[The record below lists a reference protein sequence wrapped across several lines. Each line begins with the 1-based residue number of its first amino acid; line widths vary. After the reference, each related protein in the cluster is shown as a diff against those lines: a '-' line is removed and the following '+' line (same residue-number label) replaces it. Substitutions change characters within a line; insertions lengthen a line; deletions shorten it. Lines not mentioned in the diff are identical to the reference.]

1 MFKGG
6 RYMDVRTIRKRKYIT
21 LKRVSEYL
29 DLPIPIYIYYEIMGI
44 KLMHTDILIDL
55 CDLLGIDYHML

>member
-1 MFKGG
+1 MN
-6 RYMDVRTIRKRKYIT
+6 VRVIRKRKNLT

-29 DLPIPIYIYYEIMGI
+29 DLPIPVYVYYEIMGI
-44 KLMHTDILIDL
+44 DLMHFDTMIDL

>member
-29 DLPIPIYIYYEIMGI
+29 DLPIPVYIYYEIMGI

>member
-1 MFKGG
+1 
-6 RYMDVRTIRKRKYIT
+6 MDVRTIRKRKHIT

-29 DLPIPIYIYYEIMGI
+29 DLPIPVYIYYEIMGI
-44 KLMHTDILIDL
+44 NLMHTDLLIDL

>member
-1 MFKGG
+1 
-6 RYMDVRTIRKRKYIT
+6 MDVRTIRKRKHIT

-29 DLPIPIYIYYEIMGI
+29 DLPIPVYIYYEIMGI
-44 KLMHTDILIDL
+44 DLMHFDTTIDL

>member
-6 RYMDVRTIRKRKYIT
+6 RYMDVRTIRKRKHIT

-29 DLPIPIYIYYEIMGI
+29 DLPIPVYIYYEIMGI
-44 KLMHTDILIDL
+44 NLMHTDLLIDL

>member
-1 MFKGG
+1 
-6 RYMDVRTIRKRKYIT
+6 MDVRTIRKRKHIT

-29 DLPIPIYIYYEIMGI
+29 DLPIPVYIYYEIMGI

>member
-6 RYMDVRTIRKRKYIT
+6 RYMDVRTIRKRKHIT

-29 DLPIPIYIYYEIMGI
+29 DLPIPVYIYYEIMGI
-44 KLMHTDILIDL
+44 DLMHFDTTIDL

>member
-1 MFKGG
+1 
-6 RYMDVRTIRKRKYIT
+6 MDVRSIRKRKRIT

-29 DLPIPIYIYYEIMGI
+29 DLPIPVYIYYEIMDI
-44 KLMHTDILIDL
+44 KLMHTDRLIDL

>member
-6 RYMDVRTIRKRKYIT
+6 RYMDVRSIRKRKRIT

-29 DLPIPIYIYYEIMGI
+29 DLPIPVYIYYEIMGI

>member
-6 RYMDVRTIRKRKYIT
+6 RYMDVRTIRKRKHIT

-29 DLPIPIYIYYEIMGI
+29 DLPIPVYIYYEIMGI

-55 CDLLGIDYHML
+55 CDLLGIDYHKL

>member
-1 MFKGG
+1 
-6 RYMDVRTIRKRKYIT
+6 MDVRTIRKRKYIT

>member
-6 RYMDVRTIRKRKYIT
+6 RYMDVRSIRKRKRIT

-29 DLPIPIYIYYEIMGI
+29 DLPIPVYIYYEIMGI

-55 CDLLGIDYHML
+55 CDLLGIDYHKL

>member
-1 MFKGG
+1 
-6 RYMDVRTIRKRKYIT
+6 MDVRSIRKRKRIT

-29 DLPIPIYIYYEIMGI
+29 DLPIPVYIYYEIMGI

>member
-1 MFKGG
+1 MN
-6 RYMDVRTIRKRKYIT
+6 VRIIRKKRHISLRKI
-21 LKRVSEYL
+21 SEYL
-29 DLPIPIYIYYEIMGI
+29 DLPVLVYIYYEIMGI

>member
-1 MFKGG
+1 
-6 RYMDVRTIRKRKYIT
+6 MDVRSIRKRKRIT

-29 DLPIPIYIYYEIMGI
+29 DLPIPVYIYYEIMDI

>member
-6 RYMDVRTIRKRKYIT
+6 RYMDVRTIRKRKHIT

-29 DLPIPIYIYYEIMGI
+29 DLPIPVYIYYEIMGI

>member
-1 MFKGG
+1 
-6 RYMDVRTIRKRKYIT
+6 MDVRTIRKRKYIT

-29 DLPIPIYIYYEIMGI
+29 DLPIPVYIYYEIMGI

>member
-1 MFKGG
+1 
-6 RYMDVRTIRKRKYIT
+6 MDVRTIRKRKYIT

-29 DLPIPIYIYYEIMGI
+29 DLPIPVYIYYEIMGI
-44 KLMHTDILIDL
+44 KLMHTDVLIDL

>member
-1 MFKGG
+1 
-6 RYMDVRTIRKRKYIT
+6 MDVRSIRKRKRIT

-29 DLPIPIYIYYEIMGI
+29 DLPIPVYIYYEIMDI
-44 KLMHTDILIDL
+44 KLMHTDVLIDL

>member
-6 RYMDVRTIRKRKYIT
+6 RYMDVRSIRKRKRIT

-29 DLPIPIYIYYEIMGI
+29 DLPIPVYIYYEIMDI